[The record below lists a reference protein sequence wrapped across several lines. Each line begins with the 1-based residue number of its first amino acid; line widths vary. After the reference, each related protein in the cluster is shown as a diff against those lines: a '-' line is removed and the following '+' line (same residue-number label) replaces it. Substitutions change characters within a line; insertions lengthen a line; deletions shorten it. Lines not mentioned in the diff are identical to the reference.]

1 MLSNA
6 GDKVIGVYLVRK
18 LGDDD
23 NGAPALFLNGGHAAH
38 FDGAAAGGVG
48 VLNTLITDDEPG
60 RGEVGALHPFHDGFE
75 RGGLVRVV
83 MVEAP
88 ENRLGQLGEIV
99 RRNIRRHADGNT
111 AGTVHQQVGNTRR
124 ENRRL

>member
-1 MLSNA
+1 MFSDA
-6 GDKVIGVYLVRK
+6 GDKVIGVDLVRK

-23 NGAPALFLNGGHAAH
+23 DGAPVLLLNGGYATH

-48 VLNTLITDDEPG
+48 VLNAFITDDESG
-60 RGEVGALHPFHDGFE
+60 RGEVGALHALHDGLE

-99 RRNIRRHADGNT
+99 RRNIRRHTDGNT